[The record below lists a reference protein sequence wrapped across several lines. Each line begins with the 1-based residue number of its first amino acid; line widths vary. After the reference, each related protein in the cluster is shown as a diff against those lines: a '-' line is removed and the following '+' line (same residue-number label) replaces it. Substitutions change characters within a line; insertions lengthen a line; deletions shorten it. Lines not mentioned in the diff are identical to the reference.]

1 MKYIHWAYLI
11 VSCGFIVMFSVS
23 TGIYFDEL
31 RDMSASQSKIILS
44 ANAMMIMSYIV
55 GSETFVRFVHGTR
68 SKRLQAELD
77 VERAMR
83 KLNGEDHY

>member
-55 GSETFVRFVHGTR
+55 GSETFVRFVHGIRT
-68 SKRLQAELD
+68 KRLQAELD
-77 VERAMR
+77 VERAIR